1 VRRARPDAI
10 LVQGPYEAAAATL
23 AGTGV
28 PVIAE
33 LHGDWRTATRLY
45 GSPLRRAL
53 APVADAVGAWGVRR
67 AAALRTRSPF
77 TSGLVRTLGR
87 EPAEE
92 FVAFMD
98 LELFLDRPPAPLPGA
113 PRILFVGV
121 LERYKNVE
129 LLAAA
134 WRRVAERVPGAHL
147 HLVGDGSQRAVVEA
161 LVGPSATW
169 SRRLTQEQVARALDD
184 ALALVLPSRS
194 EGLPRV
200 VVESFARGRPVVATR
215 AGGIADAVEDGINGL
230 LVDDEE
236 GLVDALVRVLEDR
249 ALAERLAAGAAAS
262 VERWQATPGDY
273 AARVEALVRP
283 YTVSP

>member
-1 VRRARPDAI
+1 
-10 LVQGPYEAAAATL
+10 
-23 AGTGV
+23 
-28 PVIAE
+28 
-33 LHGDWRTATRLY
+33 
-45 GSPLRRAL
+45 
-53 APVADAVGAWGVRR
+53 
-67 AAALRTRSPF
+67 
-77 TSGLVRTLGR
+77 
-87 EPAEE
+87 
-92 FVAFMD
+92 MD

-161 LVGPSATW
+161 VVGPSATW

-236 GLVDALVRVLEDR
+236 GLVEALVRVLEDR